1 MRITLPND
9 TQKIHRE
16 SYFCCKTF
24 HQSIQIRLGASTRYY
39 VLRDKA
45 LGEKAAASSGIDLPE
60 EEDELDNLT
69 EYNTAR
75 NKKITQITIDD
86 QNHKPII
93 GRKRKSVKFNNEE
106 DVINPEDVDD
116 SIGKFRNSC
125 EVTIIPT
132 KVLKLL
138 HGIFQYKKFSD
149 KGKGRQLRR
158 T

>member
-1 MRITLPND
+1 MP
-9 TQKIHRE
+9 
-16 SYFCCKTF
+16 
-24 HQSIQIRLGASTRYY
+24 SILTIKKLFQIRLGASTRYY

-45 LGEKAAASSGIDLPE
+45 LGEKEGASAGIDLPE

-75 NKKITQITIDD
+75 NKKIAQPTGED
-86 QNHKPII
+86 QNLKPII

-132 KVLKLL
+132 KVYR
-138 HGIFQYKKFSD
+138 FY
-149 KGKGRQLRR
+149 
-158 T
+158 